1 MRTSLNN
8 IREIE
13 RYVEGT
19 MEPNEIL
26 FFEEKMRCDPSL
38 KVNVSLHEKV
48 LAFIRMYH
56 RKKLKTEL
64 EEVHQRLFNDP
75 ARVTFRESV
84 MRIFRP
90 R

>member
-1 MRTSLNN
+1 MNN

-19 MEPNEIL
+19 MEVNETFL
-26 FFEEKMRCDPSL
+26 FEEKMRRDPLL
-38 KVNVSLHEKV
+38 KLDVILHEKV
-48 LAFIRMYH
+48 MAFIRMYH
-56 RKKLKTEL
+56 RKKLKEEV

-75 ARVTFRESV
+75 VKASFRESV
-84 MRIFRP
+84 MRIFRA